1 MTALPPA
8 PAPAAAP
15 AAEPRHR
22 LDPPRHLTPDP
33 RRDRP
38 WRTASVLLGSLIVLL
53 VLVLLAASV
62 LIPWYLDRN
71 MTTVA
76 STQELGSPTALSLE
90 ADVGDVTVVR
100 EADAQQVTLSLVESG
115 ATTPPPAGETVLARF
130 TDSGTAQHP
139 AISVRQPSGGNPV
152 PWLDDTRDLLLV
164 VPEDFDLD
172 LDIQLDYGDVEA
184 QGSFSALDVQAD
196 TGAVDLQD
204 LTVNGPLTV
213 ATDFGDVSVDLA
225 APVTSGVDIT
235 SDTGEVDLGLAPDA
249 AGDVRIAADLGS
261 VTVRAPGTAR
271 RTVDAVTDLG
281 ETRVDPLITGA
292 DGDIVGHIAV
302 ESSSGDVIV
311 TR

>member
-76 STQELGSPTALSLE
+76 STQELGNPTALSLE
-90 ADVGDVTVVR
+90 ADLGDVTVVR

-164 VPEDFDLD
+164 VPEGLDLD
-172 LDIQLDYGDVEA
+172 LDVQLDYGDVEA
-184 QGSFSALDVQAD
+184 QGSFSALDVQTRAFMQNELLQLWSGTNAAVIFVTHDLEEAITLAD
-196 TGAVDLQD
+196 RVVVMTASPARIKDSFTVDLERPRNVEEIRMTAEFIAIYREVWGS
-204 LTVNGPLTV
+204 LSSEV
-213 ATDFGDVSVDLA
+213 AIA
-225 APVTSGVDIT
+225 RQ
-235 SDTGEVDLGLAPDA
+235 
-249 AGDVRIAADLGS
+249 AGAS
-261 VTVRAPGTAR
+261 
-271 RTVDAVTDLG
+271 
-281 ETRVDPLITGA
+281 RVA
-292 DGDIVGHIAV
+292 
-302 ESSSGDVIV
+302 
-311 TR
+311 